1 MTTSNLG
8 KILVVDDEVELKN
21 ILVESL
27 TLQGYEAV
35 GFAAAEDAL
44 AVLREQAFDIL
55 LTDLMMAGMDGIALV
70 REGLQIDPNL
80 ICILMTGQGTIQT
93 AVDAMKVGAFDY
105 VLKPFRLQ
113 TMLPVLT
120 RAMNT
125 RHLRLENVQL
135 REAVAIHE
143 LSETIAFT
151 LDPQTVLSKLAD
163 GALVQSEADEV
174 SILLPTSDGN
184 ELYVAAVRGKKRE
197 RLLGERVP
205 LEESI

>member
-1 MTTSNLG
+1 MKARVQGSAPPNSPVG
-8 KILVVDDEVELKN
+8 RIIVVDDEPELRR
-21 ILVESL
+21 ILIEVLSAQRFEVTACSNG
-27 TLQGYEAV
+27 QQ
-35 GFAAAEDAL
+35 AL
-44 AVLREQAFDIL
+44 AHLRHKEFDLL
-55 LTDLMMAGMDGIALV
+55 LTDLMMPEMDGIALM
-70 REGLQIDPNL
+70 EAAGKIDPHL
-80 ICILMTGQGTIQT
+80 VGIMMTGQGTIQT

-163 GALVQSEADEV
+163 GALAQSEADE
-174 SILLPTSDGN
+174 
-184 ELYVAAVRGKKRE
+184 
-197 RLLGERVP
+197 
-205 LEESI
+205 